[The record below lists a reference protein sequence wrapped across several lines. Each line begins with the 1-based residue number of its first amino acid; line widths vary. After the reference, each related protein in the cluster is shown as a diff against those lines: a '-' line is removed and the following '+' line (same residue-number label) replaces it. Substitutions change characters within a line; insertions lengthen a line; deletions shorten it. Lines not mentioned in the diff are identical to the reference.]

1 HILIDATLLL
11 SNSVYFYQQLSL
23 VDLGKIEIEASGCY
37 PTLRAVMHDPEQD
50 GKDAL
55 QCIAEMLQI
64 TKQAMRLDA
73 PTTERT
79 REKNQLFGP
88 GEKFL
93 MSKFS
98 SLNKK
103 VIQTKFTVNIVNF
116 LKPNLKVNLWKSDS
130 SLETTENAKNTD
142 ISIHVPSEVTIAHEH
157 GLGKGHES
165 SLKKGPSADIIYTLT
180 GFAKPVDI
188 CCHRFVQ
195 DVQNKMIKLS
205 ETRSVSQ
212 QDRKKGN
219 QMTNQIPSPP
229 SQLDVSFSATG
240 PQFVSV
246 ELGQPVVSQ
255 KTTSS
260 KSSMLELETGLH
272 VTLSPSESSGLT
284 QGIKFAVANV
294 QKSPA
299 EPEVVKE
306 VQQNELKNIF
316 TQRQT
321 RVTQI

>member
-1 HILIDATLLL
+1 M
-11 SNSVYFYQQLSL
+11 
-23 VDLGKIEIEASGCY
+23 K
-37 PTLRAVMHDPEQD
+37 
-50 GKDAL
+50 
-55 QCIAEMLQI
+55 
-64 TKQAMRLDA
+64 
-73 PTTERT
+73 
-79 REKNQLFGP
+79 
-88 GEKFL
+88 
-93 MSKFS
+93 
-98 SLNKK
+98 
-103 VIQTKFTVNIVNF
+103 VNF

-130 SLETTENAKNTD
+130 SLETMENASVMDNKAQAESDGEMSSDNDSYHSDEFHTNSKSD
-142 ISIHVPSEVTIAHEH
+142 EDRQLANSSASVGTVDYFFLMVVTITHEC
-157 GLGKGHES
+157 GLGKGQES

-180 GFAKPVDI
+180 GFGKPVDI
-188 CCHRFVQ
+188 CCHGSVQ
-195 DVQNKMIKLS
+195 DAQNKIIRLS

-212 QDRKKGN
+212 QDRKKRN
-219 QMTNQIPSPP
+219 QMTNQVSHEEIQSNQWKQIPSPP

-246 ELGQPVVSQ
+246 ELGQSVVSQ

-272 VTLSPSESSGLT
+272 VANITQAGLT

-316 TQRQT
+316 TQCQT
-321 RVTQI
+321 RDRKQSAQGIWDAECVTAVQKA